1 MSKSENPI
9 DKLLDVEDNEPITLY
24 DENDNAVKFEQI
36 ALIPYEEKLYAM
48 LKPIDKMEGVGED
61 EGVIFVFED
70 NEQTNEQFLRVVND
84 DKIIDT
90 VFALYLDLVNDEE
103 GAKKA
108 PKTAEKGPKK
118 ETTKKTTEAKK
129 TTKSAPKTT
138 AKKDSTKSATKTTKK
153 AK

>member
-1 MSKSENPI
+1 MNKSENPI

-48 LKPIDKMEGVGED
+48 LKPIDKMDGVGED

-84 DKIIDT
+84 DKIIDA

-108 PKTAEKGPKK
+108 PKAAEKEPKK
-118 ETTKKTTEAKK
+118 ATEAKKSTAKTTTKKTT
-129 TTKSAPKTT
+129 TKST
-138 AKKDSTKSATKTTKK
+138 AKTTKK

>member
-70 NEQTNEQFLRVVND
+70 NEQTNEQFLKVVND
-84 DKIIDT
+84 DKIIDA
-90 VFALYLDLVNDEE
+90 VFALYLDLVNEEE
-103 GAKKA
+103 GEKKA
-108 PKTAEKGPKK
+108 PKK
-118 ETTKKTTEAKK
+118 ETTAKKTAPKAEEKKKTAAKKEPAKTAKK
-129 TTKSAPKTT
+129 TTK
-138 AKKDSTKSATKTTKK
+138 K
-153 AK
+153 A

>member
-24 DENDNAVKFEQI
+24 DENDNAVRFEQI

-48 LKPIDKMEGVGED
+48 LKPIDKMEGVAED

-70 NEQTNEQFLRVVND
+70 NEQTNEQFLKVVND
-84 DKIIDT
+84 DKTIDA
-90 VFALYLDLVNDEE
+90 VFALYLDLINEEE

-108 PKTAEKGPKK
+108 SKKEEATKETAPKAEEKKKPAEKKPAKSAKK
-118 ETTKKTTEAKK
+118 ETVKTAKK
-129 TTKSAPKTT
+129 TTK
-138 AKKDSTKSATKTTKK
+138 K
-153 AK
+153 A

>member
-24 DENDNAVKFEQI
+24 DENDNAVRFEQI

-48 LKPIDKMEGVGED
+48 LKPIDKMEGVAED

-70 NEQTNEQFLRVVND
+70 NEQTNEQFLKVVND
-84 DKIIDT
+84 DKTIDA
-90 VFALYLDLVNDEE
+90 VFALYLDLINEEE

-108 PKTAEKGPKK
+108 SKKEEATKETAPKAEEKKKPAEKKPAKSAKK
-118 ETTKKTTEAKK
+118 ETVKTAKK
-129 TTKSAPKTT
+129 TTQ
-138 AKKDSTKSATKTTKK
+138 K
-153 AK
+153 A